1 MIRPNYFEILEGLSK
16 IASEAVQIACSERSK
31 DSRPLRDTPR
41 AHLCELREECDRMIC
56 TLEDALFHDFVPPLQ
71 RDNIASLSHGFWRV
85 VSRATEHY
93 CTARTV
99 GHENE
104 EEQLCIVLSQK
115 LAESTAMLRHIKS
128 PEKTPS
134 LTEFRTLLR
143 RAGEAHN
150 AYVAR
155 INSGR
160 LPHSCEIRALS
171 CARLRYDISQSFDGL
186 VEVML
191 GNI

>member
-16 IASEAVQIACSERSK
+16 IASEAVGIACGGYKKGKGRGERE
-31 DSRPLRDTPR
+31 R
-41 AHLCELREECDRMIC
+41 LCELREECDDMIC
-56 TLEDALFHDFVPPLQ
+56 SLEGALFHDFVPPLQ

-85 VSRATEHY
+85 VSRAAEHY
-93 CTARTV
+93 CVTHGTS
-99 GHENE
+99 HENE
-104 EEQLCIVLSQK
+104 EEGLCIVLSEK

-134 LTEFRTLLR
+134 LTEFRKLMR
-143 RAGEAHN
+143 EAGEAHN
-150 AYVAR
+150 AYIAR

-171 CARLRYDISQSFDGL
+171 CARLRYDISRSFDGL